1 MEQLDLYLKKLFTL
15 KIYLNKLEKSIQVP
29 IDLAS
34 QEKQKIEY
42 YLVNK
47 DIIGH
52 YMNSKMYQEINS
64 FINKNKSNLSKEN
77 PDKLIQIFK
86 SQEKDNLSNYI
97 NNINDD
103 NKDMMKIFA
112 APEKLRIKNVEFYNN
127 FFIVEPELLNV
138 LFRDRE
144 SNINEEIIP
153 IEYKIFPKT
162 TFIGKEGIFIVDTA
176 KSGNQDEVK
185 TYIYFIKYMPKILLE
200 EFRVNKIYIFN
211 KLKEFKDE
219 FNNYMK
225 GIPAESYFASRNF
238 INKGGIFNI
247 MDNGKRIGLYIHI
260 DRIENYIDQEE
271 TNENRNYLEKFL
283 SYNS

>member
-15 KIYLNKLEKSIQVP
+15 KIYLNKLEESIQNP

>member
-15 KIYLNKLEKSIQVP
+15 KIYLNDLEVFIQNP
-29 IDLAS
+29 IDLEN
-34 QEKQKIEY
+34 QRIEL

-52 YMNSKMYQEINS
+52 YMNSKMYQEINN
-64 FINKNKSNLSKEN
+64 FIRKNNLNISQEN
-77 PDKLIQIFK
+77 RDINKLIQFFK
-86 SQEKDNLSNYI
+86 SQENDNLLNYI
-97 NNINDD
+97 NDINADK
-103 NKDMMKIFA
+103 KDMMKLFA
-112 APEKLRIKNVEFYNN
+112 APEKLRIKKVEFYNN
-127 FFIVEPELLNV
+127 FFIANMNLLKV
-138 LFRDRE
+138 LFG
-144 SNINEEIIP
+144 EEINP
-153 IEYKIFPKT
+153 IEYGIFTKT
-162 TFIGKEGIFIVDTA
+162 TFIGKEGIFIVDTV
-176 KSGNQDEVK
+176 KTDNQDEIK

-211 KLKEFKDE
+211 NLNEFKDE

-260 DRIENYIDQEE
+260 DRIENYIDEEE

>member
-15 KIYLNKLEKSIQVP
+15 KIYLNDLEVFIQNP
-29 IDLAS
+29 IDLEN
-34 QEKQKIEY
+34 QRIEL

-52 YMNSKMYQEINS
+52 YMNSKMYQEINN
-64 FINKNKSNLSKEN
+64 FINKNKNNINLSKEN
-77 PDKLIQIFK
+77 QDKLIQIFK
-86 SQEKDNLSNYI
+86 SQEKDNLLNYI

-144 SNINEEIIP
+144 SNINEKINP
-153 IEYKIFPKT
+153 IEYKIFLKT

>member
-1 MEQLDLYLKKLFTL
+1 MKQLDLYLKKLFTL
-15 KIYLNKLEKSIQVP
+15 KIYLNDLEVFIQNP
-29 IDLAS
+29 IDLEN
-34 QEKQKIEY
+34 QRIEL

-52 YMNSKMYQEINS
+52 YMNSKMYQEINN
-64 FINKNKSNLSKEN
+64 FIRKNNLNISQEN
-77 PDKLIQIFK
+77 RDINKLIQFFK
-86 SQEKDNLSNYI
+86 SQENDNLLNYI
-97 NNINDD
+97 NDINADK
-103 NKDMMKIFA
+103 KDMMKLFA
-112 APEKLRIKNVEFYNN
+112 APEKLRIKKVEFYNN
-127 FFIVEPELLNV
+127 FFIANMNLLKV
-138 LFRDRE
+138 LFG
-144 SNINEEIIP
+144 EEINP
-153 IEYKIFPKT
+153 IEYGIFTKT
-162 TFIGKEGIFIVDTA
+162 TFIGKEGIFIVDTV
-176 KSGNQDEVK
+176 KTDNQDEIK

-211 KLKEFKDE
+211 NLNEFKDE

-260 DRIENYIDQEE
+260 DRIENYIDEEE

>member
-15 KIYLNKLEKSIQVP
+15 KIYLNDLEVFIQNP
-29 IDLAS
+29 IDLEN
-34 QEKQKIEY
+34 QRIEL

-52 YMNSKMYQEINS
+52 YMNSKMYQEINN
-64 FINKNKSNLSKEN
+64 FIRKNNLNISQEN
-77 PDKLIQIFK
+77 RDIYKLIQSFK
-86 SQEKDNLSNYI
+86 SQENDNLLNYI
-97 NNINDD
+97 NDINADK
-103 NKDMMKIFA
+103 KDMMKLFA
-112 APEKLRIKNVEFYNN
+112 APEKLRIKKVEFYNN
-127 FFIVEPELLNV
+127 FFIANMNLLKV
-138 LFRDRE
+138 LFG
-144 SNINEEIIP
+144 EEINP
-153 IEYKIFPKT
+153 IEYGIFTKT
-162 TFIGKEGIFIVDTA
+162 TFIGKEGIFIVDTV
-176 KSGNQDEVK
+176 KTDNQDEIK

-211 KLKEFKDE
+211 NLNEFKDE

-260 DRIENYIDQEE
+260 DRIENYIDEEE

>member
-15 KIYLNKLEKSIQVP
+15 KIYLNDLEVFIQNP
-29 IDLAS
+29 IDLEN
-34 QEKQKIEY
+34 QRIEL

-52 YMNSKMYQEINS
+52 YMNSKMYQEINN
-64 FINKNKSNLSKEN
+64 FIRKNNLNISQEN
-77 PDKLIQIFK
+77 RDIDKLIQSFK
-86 SQEKDNLSNYI
+86 SQENDNLLNYI
-97 NNINDD
+97 NDD
-103 NKDMMKIFA
+103 KKDMMKLFA
-112 APEKLRIKNVEFYNN
+112 APEKLRIKKVEFYNN
-127 FFIVEPELLNV
+127 FFIANMNLLKV
-138 LFRDRE
+138 LFGDGE
-144 SNINEEIIP
+144 YNSNEGINP
-153 IEYKIFPKT
+153 IEYGIYTKT
-162 TFIGKEGIFIVDTA
+162 TFIGKEGIFIVDTV
-176 KSGNQDEVK
+176 KTDNQDEIK

-260 DRIENYIDQEE
+260 DRIENYIDEEE

-283 SYNS
+283 AYNS

>member
-15 KIYLNKLEKSIQVP
+15 KIYLNDLEVFIQNP
-29 IDLAS
+29 IDLEN
-34 QEKQKIEY
+34 QRIEL

-52 YMNSKMYQEINS
+52 YMNSKMYQEINN
-64 FINKNKSNLSKEN
+64 FIRKNNLNISQEN
-77 PDKLIQIFK
+77 RDINKLIQFFK
-86 SQEKDNLSNYI
+86 SQENDNLLNYI
-97 NNINDD
+97 NDINDD
-103 NKDMMKIFA
+103 KKDMMKLFA
-112 APEKLRIKNVEFYNN
+112 APEKLRIKKVEFYNN
-127 FFIVEPELLNV
+127 FFIANMNLLKV
-138 LFRDRE
+138 LFGDGE
-144 SNINEEIIP
+144 YNINKDINP
-153 IEYKIFPKT
+153 IEYGIFTKT
-162 TFIGKEGIFIVDTA
+162 TFIGKEGIFIVDTV
-176 KSGNQDEVK
+176 KTDNQDEIK

-211 KLKEFKDE
+211 NLNEFKDE

-225 GIPAESYFASRNF
+225 GISAESYFASRNF

-260 DRIENYIDQEE
+260 DRIENYIDEEE